1 MGRRGEMGRCAVVTE
16 YESGWLCG
24 TGCLILRLSE
34 CVFPRFF
41 VTLIGSPFVREY
53 LEGSAVGATM
63 QNLNQSILLN
73 LVIGLPPLAEQHRIV
88 AKVDELMALC
98 GQLEAG
104 KTEREQSRDRLVAAS
119 LHRLNSPADTAEAD
133 APDLSARQ
141 ADAFRDH
148 ARFVFNHLPCLTTRP
163 EHIKQL
169 RQTILNLAVRGK
181 LVSQNP
187 DDEPAIKQQ
196 GFFTP
201 NSEIVPFPI
210 PATWCWTTLKS
221 LGRLKGGGTPSK
233 SRPDYWDGEIPW
245 VSPKDMKRDYI
256 ATAQLSILQEAIQQ
270 SAVNLIEPGSL
281 LFVVRGMILAHSF
294 PVALSRIPLTIN
306 QDMKA
311 LEFSEPEFGEYL
323 LRALKG
329 LKSLVLAKVQ
339 RSSHGTCR
347 LEGTD
352 YSNLPIPIPPLAEQ
366 HRIVARV
373 DELMVLCDQLEAQLT
388 TTEADSRRLLEA
400 VLHEALHQAVR
411 QKDQTKL
418 QPCGMINSCQQLHL
432 FLE

>member
-1 MGRRGEMGRCAVVTE
+1 MGLGKVSINRVPMAINQDLRALFLTSLATIDYHYIFFKTYGFE
-16 YESGWLCG
+16 G
-24 TGCLILRLSE
+24 TGLTVKGVKVE
-34 CVFPRFF
+34 
-41 VTLIGSPFVREY
+41 E
-53 LEGSAVGATM
+53 
-63 QNLNQSILLN
+63 LLN
-73 LVIGLPPLAEQHRIV
+73 IAFPLPPLAEQHRIV

-98 GQLEAG
+98 DQLEAA
-104 KTEREQSRDRLVAAS
+104 KTERERSRDRLVTAS
-119 LHRLNSPADTAEAD
+119 LHRLNSPTDTAETD
-133 APDLSARQ
+133 APNLPARQ

-148 ARFVFNHLPCLTTRP
+148 ACFVFNHLPRLTTRP

-181 LVSQNP
+181 LVSP
-187 DDEPAIKQQ
+187 DPDNEPAIRQQ

-201 NSEIVPFPI
+201 SSGVVPFLI
-210 PATWCWTTLKS
+210 PAGWCWTTLKS

-256 ATAQLSILQEAIQQ
+256 ATAQLSISQEAIQQ

-329 LKSLVLAKVQ
+329 LKSLILAKVQ

-366 HRIVARV
+366 HRIVARI
-373 DELMVLCDQLEAQLT
+373 DELMALCDQLEAQLPPPKLI
-388 TTEADSRRLLEA
+388 ADACYRSSENELEMPGW
-400 VLHEALHQAVR
+400 L
-411 QKDQTKL
+411 
-418 QPCGMINSCQQLHL
+418 S
-432 FLE
+432 